1 MTVLIEEYRKLSVF
15 ILKIKGLCV
24 KHNEKHHMFLSHM
37 TVVGNAASSSTT
49 KNPNIYILLKT

>member
-1 MTVLIEEYRKLSVF
+1 
-15 ILKIKGLCV
+15 V